1 MIEKTKNYFHSAL
14 GKNLSDKSEC
24 FELELDG
31 TSCFSV
37 ITTLTCG
44 EGVSNN
50 RVMLR
55 FEFSEPHD
63 LLALGLTASGCRL
76 LETRPGRMDN
86 YFDITCPS
94 GFTGKVHIFVSTLD
108 SGLPVVLNSFV
119 ALRSQPPA
127 SLVARYSETRN
138 VDRYENITWRSIVAF
153 LSAPEVSSGCHTIAV
168 NDLLLDFFAYRRGDA
183 PMLCFL
189 HGRYPRKE
197 DSLLPVFS
205 GWGVTEGL
213 QASIL
218 IFSDPTLL
226 RDRDL
231 DLGWH
236 AGTIETPVQYLYQ
249 LIVEKLISAFTP
261 VRVLFWGG
269 SGGGFS
275 SLYLSAK
282 IPGSTA
288 FVWNPQTNIFSYE
301 PASVSSF
308 GKHCFGY
315 TDHDDL
321 KRVMQDTVVSD
332 LADLYFNADNGLLYL
347 QSVSDWHTED
357 HLYPFLR
364 KMQIEPKLESKY
376 SGWLT
381 ERFYLHLADFSEGHL
396 PPSEQLIKRI
406 LRHFVEYGLEGIEEL
421 FYT

>member
-1 MIEKTKNYFHSAL
+1 MIKKTKNYFHSAQ
-14 GKNLSDKSEC
+14 GTNLSDKSQC

-37 ITTLTCG
+37 LSTLTCG

-55 FEFSEPHD
+55 FEFSVPHD
-63 LLALGLTASGCRL
+63 LLALGLPPSGCKL
-76 LETRPGRMDN
+76 LETRPGRVDTH
-86 YFDITCPS
+86 FDIICPG
-94 GFTGKVHIFVSTLD
+94 GFSGKVFIFVSAFD
-108 SGLPVVLNSFV
+108 SEASVVLNSFV

-127 SLVARYSETRN
+127 SLVSRYSETRN
-138 VDRYENITWRSIVAF
+138 VDRYENIAWRSIVEF
-153 LSAPEVSSGCHTIAV
+153 LAAPDVSSGCHTVAV
-168 NDLLLDFFAYRRGDA
+168 NDLLLDFIAYRRGDA

-189 HGRYPRKE
+189 HGRCPRKE
-197 DSLLPVFS
+197 DFLLPAFS

-249 LIVEKLISAFTP
+249 LIVEKLILAFTP

-301 PASVSSF
+301 PASISSF

-315 TDHDDL
+315 TDHDEL

-332 LADLYFNADNGLLYL
+332 VADLYLADNRLLYL

-364 KMQIEPKLESKY
+364 KMQIEPKFVSEY

-381 ERFYLHLADFSEGHL
+381 ERFYLHLEDFSEGHL
-396 PPSEQLIKRI
+396 PPSEQLIKSI
-406 LRHFVEYGLEGIEEL
+406 LRHFVEYGLVGIEEL
-421 FYT
+421 FDT